1 MAKVWYGHFDSAIND
16 KRTLLAEDWAKYIRT
31 FITDGIRNGGTCLQV
46 TNKTGMSINID
57 EGIAN
62 IQGYI
67 FISERDGKGRYMELE
82 LEDSHNQ
89 YNRIDRVVLKLDRNA
104 QKRTIEPIILRGTA
118 SSNPVPPALTRNNL
132 VYEISLAKI
141 FVKANTLVI
150 KQEDITDERFNGE
163 VCGLINS
170 ILGLDSSEWQR
181 MFDEFMAGLKEAN
194 DNELNRIK
202 EELEQIFSNQM
213 TEQENEFNTKKSE
226 IQSWYDDIKNN
237 INIIKDFDFDN
248 LVNLNNVVRETTKN
262 SSQITEIIKF
272 EPNQKN
278 IAKRTTTINKN
289 EIIINLIVYEEDGET
304 EKLNKNIVTTI
315 IDGKIIE
322 RVD

>member
-1 MAKVWYGHFDSAIND
+1 MAKIWYGHFDSAIND
-16 KRTLLAEDWAKYIRT
+16 KRSLLAEDWAKYIRT

-46 TNKTGMSINID
+46 TNKTGMYINID

-67 FISERDGKGRYMELE
+67 FISERDSTGRYMELE
-82 LEDSHNQ
+82 LEESHNQ
-89 YNRIDRVVLKLDRNA
+89 YNRIDRVVLRLDRNA

-150 KQEDITDERFNGE
+150 KQEDITDERFNDD

-181 MFDEFMAGLKEAN
+181 MFDEFMVGLKEAN
-194 DNELNRIK
+194 NNELNRIK
-202 EELEQIFSNQM
+202 EELEQIFNNQM
-213 TEQENEFNTKKSE
+213 TEIENWFTEVKVDITKL
-226 IQSWYDDIKNN
+226 QS
-237 INIIKDFDFDN
+237 FDFDN
-248 LVNLNNVVRETTKN
+248 LAELKGATRNTRFLENEDVEEKIFITADNTKVADRL
-262 SSQITEIIKF
+262 TKF
-272 EPNQKN
+272 LPNGDIEVSTK
-278 IAKRTTTINKN
+278 
-289 EIIINLIVYEEDGET
+289 VYERNGVDIMKQVTVLTKFNSDGSISE
-304 EKLNKNIVTTI
+304 V
-315 IDGKIIE
+315 
-322 RVD
+322 VS

>member
-16 KRTLLAEDWAKYIRT
+16 KRSLLAEDWAKYIRT

-67 FISERDGKGRYMELE
+67 FISERDSSGRYIELE
-82 LEDSHNQ
+82 VEDSHNQ
-89 YNRIDRVVLKLDRNA
+89 YNRIDRVVLRLDRNA

-150 KQEDITDERFNGE
+150 KQEDIIDERFNDD

-181 MFDEFMAGLKEAN
+181 MFDEFMTGLKEAN

-202 EELEQIFSNQM
+202 EELEQIFNNQM
-213 TEQENEFNTKKSE
+213 TEIENWFTEVKLDITKL
-226 IQSWYDDIKNN
+226 QS
-237 INIIKDFDFDN
+237 FDFDN
-248 LVNLNNVVRETTKN
+248 LAELKGTTKKTIFLEN
-262 SSQITEIIKF
+262 EDVEEKIFITADNTKVADRLTKF
-272 EPNQKN
+272 LSNGDAEANTK
-278 IAKRTTTINKN
+278 
-289 EIIINLIVYEEDGET
+289 VYERNGVDIMKEVTVLTKFNSDGSAT
-304 EKLNKNIVTTI
+304 EVIS
-315 IDGKIIE
+315 
-322 RVD
+322 